1 MHRISWIC
9 AYCSLMFNAFLRV
22 LILISFL
29 NASRKFLFYEVN
41 ESKALFF
48 TYSTLLNQLNNSD
61 HYLFNN
67 WISDKS
73 ASKKTNSDSTV
84 TSFPHLQTI
93 IINYYKSSGSEF
105 RVNIIQLLK
114 PGKIIWLINRLPAR
128 ISINFRVS
136 LYLNNLE
143 GGLFIVNLSRHMQ
156 ITHSNGWFT
165 VLFLESLWYNDVFA
179 NDFVSRT

>member
-1 MHRISWIC
+1 
-9 AYCSLMFNAFLRV
+9 MFNAFLRV

-73 ASKKTNSDSTV
+73 ASKKNQFWLNGNVISASTD
-84 TSFPHLQTI
+84 H
-93 IINYYKSSGSEF
+93 N
-105 RVNIIQLLK
+105 NQLLQK
-114 PGKIIWLINRLPAR
+114 LGKR
-128 ISINFRVS
+128 IS
-136 LYLNNLE
+136 
-143 GGLFIVNLSRHMQ
+143 G
-156 ITHSNGWFT
+156 
-165 VLFLESLWYNDVFA
+165 
-179 NDFVSRT
+179 